1 MVSGLP
7 DKVPLLRREILG
19 VKALG
24 PWLPLSAALI
34 LSGALNIMSAL
45 SYQPILFVK
54 LRQLELVTKPLSF
67 LGNVAQIALG
77 AALVVVGIALL
88 WRLASAWAFGLLLLS
103 ITVALNLAQGKL
115 GPSLFV
121 SGFML
126 LALLIFRGHFTRQT
140 FLANFFFSLISILAI
155 LAYGILGTYILG
167 KGFSPPVHDLVSA
180 FYFTIITLATVG
192 YGDIAPLSPE
202 ARLFT
207 ISLILVGLS
216 VFAAVII
223 TSFGPAVSRELDRLF
238 RPKRRKMELK
248 NHVILTGEGAIACNT
263 AQEMLVRGI
272 PFVHILT
279 QECETPL
286 PEEIV
291 IRGNPSED
299 PILRKAGIESAR
311 LVIAALDDDGE
322 NAFISLVAKD
332 LNPKIRVLALA
343 SSPKSIRRLQLA
355 GAQIVFAPAAVGS
368 RLLANLVQ
376 GQEIPL
382 EFRDLLEG
390 QPNRK

>member
-1 MVSGLP
+1 MP
-7 DKVPLLRREILG
+7 DKPPLIRRG
-19 VKALG
+19 VTGFKSLG
-24 PWLPLSAALI
+24 PWVPLSAALV

-45 SYQPILFVK
+45 RYQPILFDK
-54 LRQLELVTKPLSF
+54 LRHLELVTKPLSF
-67 LGNVAQIALG
+67 LGNVAQIVLG
-77 AALVVVGIALL
+77 AILVGVGIALL
-88 WRLASAWAFGLLLLS
+88 WRLASAWAFAVLLLS
-103 ITVALNLAQGKL
+103 ITVALNLAQEKW
-115 GPSLFV
+115 GPSLFL

-126 LALLIFRGHFTRQT
+126 LALFFFKKHFTRQT
-140 FLANFFFSLISILAI
+140 FLAKFFFSLISILVI
-155 LAYGILGTYILG
+155 LAYGVLGTYILG
-167 KGFSPPVHDLVSA
+167 EEFNPPVQDLVSA

-223 TSFGPAVSRELDRLF
+223 SALGPAVSRELEWLF
-238 RPKRRKMELK
+238 QPKREKMKPK

-263 AQEMLVRGI
+263 ALEMVARGI

-279 QECETPL
+279 QACEPPL
-286 PEEIV
+286 PEETV

-299 PILRKAGIESAR
+299 FILREAGIDSAR

-332 LNPKIRVLALA
+332 LNPEIRVLAVA

-355 GAQIVFAPAAVGS
+355 GAEIVFAPAAVGS

-376 GQEIPL
+376 GQEIPA

>member
-1 MVSGLP
+1 V
-7 DKVPLLRREILG
+7 
-19 VKALG
+19 
-24 PWLPLSAALI
+24 PLSAALV

-45 SYQPILFVK
+45 SYQPILLAK
-54 LRQLELVTKPLSF
+54 LRQLELVTKPLAF
-67 LGNVAQIALG
+67 VGNVAQIVLG
-77 AALVVVGIALL
+77 VALVVVGIALL
-88 WRLASAWAFGLLLLS
+88 WRLASAWAFGVLLLS
-103 ITVALNLAQGKL
+103 ITVALNLAQEKL

-121 SGFML
+121 PGFML
-126 LALLIFRGHFTRQT
+126 LALLVFRRHFTRQT

-167 KGFSPPVHDLVSA
+167 EGFSPPVHDLVSA

-223 TSFGPAVSRELDRLF
+223 TSLGPAVSRVLDRLF
-238 RPKRRKMELK
+238 RPKRQKMKLK

-263 AQEMLVRGI
+263 AQEMLIRGI

-279 QECETPL
+279 QACEPPL

-299 PILRKAGIESAR
+299 PILRKAGIDSAR

-332 LNPKIRVLALA
+332 LNPKIRVLAVA
-343 SSPKSIRRLQLA
+343 GSPKSIRRLQLA
-355 GAQIVFAPAAVGS
+355 GAEIVFAPAAVGS

-390 QPNRK
+390 QPNRR